1 MIYNLPSVHLEYIVD
16 ILIKLGVKQNTNN
29 QFLKFLGYFFK
40 KKKKIYLKNYKV
52 HQNLSFII

>member
-40 KKKKIYLKNYKV
+40 KKKK
-52 HQNLSFII
+52 NLFKKL